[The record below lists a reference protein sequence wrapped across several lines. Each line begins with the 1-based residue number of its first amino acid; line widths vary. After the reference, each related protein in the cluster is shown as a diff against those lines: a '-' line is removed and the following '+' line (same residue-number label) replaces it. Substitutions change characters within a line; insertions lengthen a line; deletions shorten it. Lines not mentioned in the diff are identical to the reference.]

1 MPQVIRLP
9 DPSTWRFILVHNFIR
24 HGLPQHVSN
33 SRTVARSFLALH
45 HGEAKPTLCI
55 SDPYLRDRVLRLGG
69 WTEITAEVGPHTVK
83 CWDEEHSRWKLD
95 PEGLLPWERRPGE
108 KLAPL
113 PTEEVVD
120 PPAEEVEIEGGEARP
135 PVKRE
140 PRGAAAEAM
149 RRKEEE
155 GRAGGEAGKSEPP
168 KGPPPGGK
176 GAGGPTPRPRS

>member
-1 MPQVIRLP
+1 MAQVQRLP
-9 DPSTWRFILVHNFIR
+9 DPSTWRFCLVHNFIR

-33 SRTVARSFLALH
+33 ARTTARSFLSLH

-83 CWDEEHSRWKLD
+83 CWDEEHTRWKLD
-95 PEGLLPWERRPGE
+95 PEGLLPWERKPGE

-113 PTEEVVD
+113 PTEEVVE
-120 PPAEEVEIEGGEARP
+120 PPAEEVEIEGGEPRA

-155 GRAGGEAGKSEPP
+155 AKAAEAPKPAPPAGGKPT
-168 KGPPPGGK
+168 
-176 GAGGPTPRPRS
+176 GGPSPRPRGG